1 MKPDSQVRYFS
12 SRRGGGRRNSGAIA
26 TEDNEVL
33 AGNSRFRT
41 GIYYLGVPKGGA
53 IMKKGLAVSPGI
65 GIGKAY
71 VLIEPSIV
79 IDKSGISPEQVQG
92 ELERLSMALKLS
104 KNQVDAI
111 YQSAVNRGEK
121 TKAEIL
127 EAHMLMLDDPMLAE
141 QAAEKITTLKVK
153 PEYAFSLVI
162 DEQIEIFKDI
172 EDPYI
177 KERISDIR
185 DIGSRVLKNLAGV
198 IIRDISS
205 INTEVILVGKEITPS
220 QIAAADSRFIKG
232 IATEIGG
239 ATSHT
244 AILARNGGIPAVMG
258 VKDIA
263 ALVEEGQQMA
273 VDGTQGIV
281 ELELNEEK
289 LMQLHER
296 ILKAQK
302 IEEELSGIKDL
313 PSATKDG
320 HAVRLECNIE
330 GSAGIKK
337 ALEAG
342 AEGIGLFR
350 TEFLFMDRST
360 MPDEEEQ
367 FKVYKEAAADMS
379 GRPVIIRTI
388 DIGGDK
394 EIEYL
399 KLPAEANPFLGFRA
413 IRLCFE
419 RIEMFKAQLR
429 AILRASAYG
438 KIKIMYPMIA
448 TIDELRRAN
457 NILREVKRELESEN
471 QDFDRYI
478 EVGVMI
484 EIPAAA
490 VIADILAKEADF
502 FSIGTNDL
510 TQYVLAVDRTNE
522 KVSYLYNNF
531 DPSVIR
537 LISTVIKA
545 GHSNGRPVGMCGEL
559 AGNPAAAL
567 LLLGLGLDEFSMSP
581 TVMLRI
587 KKIINSVDMDMARG
601 ASKAVLAMES
611 ALEIEE
617 YLAEKNK
624 ELGLEYLIGV

>member
-1 MKPDSQVRYFS
+1 
-12 SRRGGGRRNSGAIA
+12 
-26 TEDNEVL
+26 
-33 AGNSRFRT
+33 
-41 GIYYLGVPKGGA
+41 
-53 IMKKGLAVSPGI
+53 MKKGLAVSPGI

-71 VLIEPSIV
+71 VIIEPSIA
-79 IDKSGISPEQVQG
+79 IDKSSISPEQVQG
-92 ELERLSMALKLS
+92 ELERMSKALELS
-104 KNQVDAI
+104 KNQLDAI
-111 YQSAVNRGEK
+111 YQSAVKRGEK
-121 TKAEIL
+121 AKAEIL
-127 EAHMLMLDDPMLAE
+127 EAHILMLDDPMLVE
-141 QAAEKITTLKVK
+141 QAIEKIGTLKVK

-162 DEQIEIFKDI
+162 DEQIEVFKDI

-177 KERISDIR
+177 RERINDIR

-198 IIRDISS
+198 VIRDISA
-205 INTEVILVGKEITPS
+205 INAEVILVGKEITPS
-220 QIAAADSRFIKG
+220 QIAAADSRFVKG

-239 ATSHT
+239 TTSHT

-258 VKDIA
+258 VQDIS
-263 ALVEEGQQMA
+263 ALVEDGQQIA
-273 VDGTQGIV
+273 VDGTLGIV

-289 LMQLHER
+289 LMLLREKIRQD
-296 ILKAQK
+296 QK
-302 IEEELSGIKDL
+302 VEEELSSIKDL
-313 PSATKDG
+313 PAVTKDG

-330 GSAGIKK
+330 GSAGIRK

-367 FKVYKEAAADMS
+367 FRVYREAAADMG
-379 GRPVIIRTI
+379 GRPVIIRTL

-419 RIEMFKAQLR
+419 RTEMFKAQLR

-457 NILREVKRELESEN
+457 NIMNEVKRELESEN
-471 QDFDRYI
+471 QNFDKDI

-490 VIADILAKEADF
+490 VIADVLAKEADF

-510 TQYVLAVDRTNE
+510 TQYTLAVDRTNE

-537 LISTVIKA
+537 LISAVIKA

-559 AGNPAAAL
+559 AGNPAAAM

-581 TVMLRI
+581 TMLLKI
-587 KKIINSVDMDMARG
+587 KKIINTVDMD
-601 ASKAVLAMES
+601 SKAVLAMES
-611 ALEIEE
+611 ALQIEE
-617 YLAEKNK
+617 YLAKKNK
-624 ELGLEYLIGV
+624 ELGLEYLIGI

>member
-1 MKPDSQVRYFS
+1 
-12 SRRGGGRRNSGAIA
+12 
-26 TEDNEVL
+26 
-33 AGNSRFRT
+33 
-41 GIYYLGVPKGGA
+41 
-53 IMKKGLAVSPGI
+53 MKKGLAVSPGI

-71 VLIEPSIV
+71 IIREPSIA
-79 IDKSGISPEQVQG
+79 IDKSSINPEKVQG
-92 ELERLSMALKLS
+92 ELERLSSALEFS
-104 KNQVDAI
+104 KNQLDAI
-111 YQSAVNRGEK
+111 YQSAVKRDEK
-121 TKAEIL
+121 AKAEIL
-127 EAHMLMLDDPMLAE
+127 EAHIMMLEDPMLVE
-141 QAAEKITTLKVK
+141 QAIEKIRTLMIKS
-153 PEYAFSLVI
+153 EYAFSLVI
-162 DEQIEIFKDI
+162 DEQIEVFEDI
-172 EDPYI
+172 EDLYI
-177 KERISDIR
+177 RERINDIR

-205 INTEVILVGKEITPS
+205 INAEVILVGKEITPS
-220 QIAAADSRFIKG
+220 QMAAADSRFVKG

-258 VKDIA
+258 VQDIA
-263 ALVEEGQQMA
+263 ALVEDGQQIA
-273 VDGTQGIV
+273 VDGTLGIV

-289 LMQLHER
+289 LMLLNEK
-296 ILKAQK
+296 ILRAQK
-302 IEEELSGIKDL
+302 IEEELNGIKDL
-313 PSATKDG
+313 PAITKDG

-342 AEGIGLFR
+342 ADGIGLFR
-350 TEFLFMDRST
+350 TEFLFMDRNT

-367 FKVYKEAAADMS
+367 FRVYKEAAADMT
-379 GRPVIIRTI
+379 GRPVIIRTL

-399 KLPAEANPFLGFRA
+399 KLPEEANPFLGFRA

-438 KIKIMYPMIA
+438 KVKIMYPMIA

-457 NILREVKRELESEN
+457 NILSEVKRELESGN
-471 QDFDRYI
+471 QDFDKNI

-490 VIADILAKEADF
+490 VIADVLAKEADF

-510 TQYVLAVDRTNE
+510 TQYTLAVDRTNE

-537 LISTVIKA
+537 LISTVIEA
-545 GHSNGRPVGMCGEL
+545 GHKKGRPVGMCGEL
-559 AGNPAAAL
+559 AGNPAAAM

-581 TVMLRI
+581 TMMLKI
-587 KKIINSVDMDMARG
+587 KKIINTVDMDMARE
-601 ASKAVLAMES
+601 ASKAVLVMES
-611 ALEIEE
+611 ALQIEE
-617 YLAEKNK
+617 YLAKKNK
-624 ELGLEYLIGV
+624 ELGLEYLIGI

>member
-1 MKPDSQVRYFS
+1 
-12 SRRGGGRRNSGAIA
+12 
-26 TEDNEVL
+26 
-33 AGNSRFRT
+33 
-41 GIYYLGVPKGGA
+41 
-53 IMKKGLAVSPGI
+53 MKKGLAVSPGI

-71 VLIEPSIV
+71 VIIEPSIA
-79 IDKSGISPEQVQG
+79 IDKSSISPEQVQG
-92 ELERLSMALKLS
+92 ELERMSKALELS
-104 KNQVDAI
+104 KNQLDAI
-111 YQSAVNRGEK
+111 YQSAVKRGEK
-121 TKAEIL
+121 AKAEIL
-127 EAHMLMLDDPMLAE
+127 EAHILMLDDPMLVE
-141 QAAEKITTLKVK
+141 QAIEKIGTLKVK

-162 DEQIEIFKDI
+162 DEQIEVFKDI

-177 KERISDIR
+177 RERINDIR

-198 IIRDISS
+198 VIRDISA
-205 INTEVILVGKEITPS
+205 INAEVILVGKEITPS
-220 QIAAADSRFIKG
+220 QIAAADSRFVKG

-239 ATSHT
+239 TTSHT

-258 VKDIA
+258 VQDIS
-263 ALVEEGQQMA
+263 ALVEDGQQIA
-273 VDGTQGIV
+273 VDGTLGIV

-289 LMQLHER
+289 LMLLREKIRQ
-296 ILKAQK
+296 AQK
-302 IEEELSGIKDL
+302 VEEELSSIKDL
-313 PSATKDG
+313 PAVTKDG

-330 GSAGIKK
+330 GSAGIRK

-367 FKVYKEAAADMS
+367 FRVYREAAADMG
-379 GRPVIIRTI
+379 GRPVIIRTL

-419 RIEMFKAQLR
+419 RTEMFKAQLR

-457 NILREVKRELESEN
+457 NIMNEVKRELESEN
-471 QDFDRYI
+471 QNFDKDI

-490 VIADILAKEADF
+490 VIADVLAKEADF

-510 TQYVLAVDRTNE
+510 TQYTLAVDRTNE

-537 LISTVIKA
+537 LISAVIKA

-559 AGNPAAAL
+559 AGNPAAAM

-581 TVMLRI
+581 TMLLKI
-587 KKIINSVDMDMARG
+587 KKIINTVDMDTARE

-611 ALEIEE
+611 ALQIEE
-617 YLAEKNK
+617 YLAKKNK
-624 ELGLEYLIGV
+624 ELGLEYLIGI